1 MSIPIR
7 IPVGGSKAAPQ
18 REEKEKKEEAPRRG
32 PSRHSTSS
40 HASGGGSGW
49 DTGGEWDSGGTWEDE
64 PEQAAEE
71 QGAKLADREGLEQD
85 LAALLSGGKREDP
98 QLQRILAE
106 YGRRRGR

>member
-7 IPVGGSKAAPQ
+7 IPTSGAKASPQ
-18 REEKEKKEEAPRRG
+18 REDKEKKEEPRRG

-40 HASGGGSGW
+40 HESEGGSGW

-71 QGAKLADREGLEQD
+71 QEAKLADREGLEQD
-85 LAALLSGGKREDP
+85 LAVLLSGGKRQDP